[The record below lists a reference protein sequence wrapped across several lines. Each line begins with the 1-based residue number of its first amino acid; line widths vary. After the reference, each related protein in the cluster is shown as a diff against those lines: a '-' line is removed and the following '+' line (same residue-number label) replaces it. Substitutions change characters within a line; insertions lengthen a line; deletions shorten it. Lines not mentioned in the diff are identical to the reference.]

1 MLFFLTH
8 GHLFSAAAKRNRA
21 AGKTKNGGARRDRTD
36 DLKLAKLPLSQLS
49 YGPKTVVNSTTV
61 PLCRPVPSASATYD
75 RGSLSPI
82 EWRSNGIRQVLVGLG
97 RVELPTSRLSGVRS
111 NHLSYRPV
119 FEVAASKHHQRKRS
133 SMRRKRN
140 EGGGVPH

>member
-49 YGPKTVVNSTTV
+49 YGPKTVLYLNALRWVDCFAQTHRVSNTADETT
-61 PLCRPVPSASATYD
+61 
-75 RGSLSPI
+75 
-82 EWRSNGIRQVLVGLG
+82 E
-97 RVELPTSRLSGVRS
+97 
-111 NHLSYRPV
+111 
-119 FEVAASKHHQRKRS
+119 
-133 SMRRKRN
+133 
-140 EGGGVPH
+140 